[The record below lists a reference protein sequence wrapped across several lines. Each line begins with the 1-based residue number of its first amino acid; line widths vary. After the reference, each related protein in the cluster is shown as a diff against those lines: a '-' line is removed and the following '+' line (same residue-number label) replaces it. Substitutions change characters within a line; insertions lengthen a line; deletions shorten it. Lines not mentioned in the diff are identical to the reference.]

1 MEYVV
6 GEVNRDSNGD
16 IDTDYY
22 RQAAIDVIRREA
34 DTNGIDTARMTSNQ
48 FNSLLKAAYRSLFR
62 PEGRTQGRQGSKA
75 GKAGYTEREAVT
87 LAELYTELCGIY
99 NARPSAYGFSCLTGI
114 DDGKTLDNLTAAKSN
129 ITKATKN
136 AVLNGLF
143 DTPLGK
149 TVLANN
155 DPETGLMFARQNMIT
170 AHEVKHCDDI
180 NELENMR
187 RSRHGIEQKET

>member
-1 MEYVV
+1 MYSV
-6 GEVNRDSNGD
+6 
-16 IDTDYY
+16 
-22 RQAAIDVIRREA
+22 
-34 DTNGIDTARMTSNQ
+34 
-48 FNSLLKAAYRSLFR
+48 YRSLFK
-62 PEGRTQGRQGSKA
+62 PEGRKEKDRSCRA
-75 GKAGYTEREAVT
+75 GKAGYTDSEAEK
-87 LAELYTELCGIY
+87 LAQIYTELCSLY
-99 NARPSAYGFSCLTGI
+99 NVRPSQYGFGIMTGI
-114 DDGKTLDNLTAAKSN
+114 DETKTLQHLTAAVSKIRNS
-129 ITKATKN
+129 TKN

-187 RSRHGIEQKET
+187 RSRHGIEQKDT